1 MSKRSRACDIKP
13 KVKETVRQRDGGRC
27 VICRSPGLPN
37 AHYIPRSHGGLGVE
51 QNIVTLCPACHM
63 AYDNGAKRK
72 EYKEL
77 ISRYLRSR
85 YKNWNEV
92 DLIYDKWKEMKR

>member
-1 MSKRSRACDIKP
+1 
-13 KVKETVRQRDGGRC
+13 
-27 VICRSPGLPN
+27 
-37 AHYIPRSHGGLGVE
+37 
-51 QNIVTLCPACHM
+51 M